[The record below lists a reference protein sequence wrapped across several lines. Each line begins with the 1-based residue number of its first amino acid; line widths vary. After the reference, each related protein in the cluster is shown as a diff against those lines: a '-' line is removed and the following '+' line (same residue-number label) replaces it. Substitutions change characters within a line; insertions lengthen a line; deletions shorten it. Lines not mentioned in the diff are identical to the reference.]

1 MMRRSAPD
9 TIIPESVGA
18 LEWQDR
24 AACATA
30 DPELFFPEADA
41 RSTREAKR
49 VCGGCPVRVEC
60 LTSAI
65 ANREEYGVW
74 GGLTER
80 ERRRALARAGEA
92 A

>member
-1 MMRRSAPD
+1 MKRSAPD
-9 TIIPESVGA
+9 TATRATERD

-30 DPELFFPEADA
+30 DPELFFPEQDS

-49 VCGGCPVRVEC
+49 ICADCPVRVDC
-60 LTSAI
+60 LTAAI

-80 ERRRALARAGEA
+80 ERRRALVRAGEA